1 MLLDYTANRP
11 MHFYRASEF
20 FVPHF
25 DLIKNRVQKRK
36 KVHPIFGIEIEF
48 NDPRRRDY
56 LRDDVSP
63 FTRKIAIIK
72 YDGSLAH
79 GGIEICSRP
88 MHLKAHRVAWKPLFD
103 KIKSKSINPSTSA
116 GTGLHIHFARDYA
129 QSHLVDKGES
139 NERELYYLVAD
150 FMKANRQFFELCGG
164 RRANHWCHY
173 GRYYTGDHTG
183 ALNLRQNTIEF
194 RIFKSPKNYD
204 TCLKGI
210 EFIDALM
217 KWAICERNNNLPV
230 SSAPLLSFLQF
241 INANRR
247 DYPLLNAFLYKKRKA
262 VYQMLSIPTFQ
273 D

>member
-1 MLLDYTANRP
+1 MLLDYTTNRP
-11 MHFYRASEF
+11 MQYYRANEF

-25 DLIKNRVQKRK
+25 NSIKNRAQKRK
-36 KVHPIFGIEIEF
+36 QIHPIFGIEIEF
-48 NDPRRRDY
+48 NDPRRSHF
-56 LRDDVSP
+56 LQEDVSP

-72 YDGSLAH
+72 YDGSLAY

-103 KIKSKSINPSTSA
+103 KIKAKSVNPSVSA

-129 QSHLVDKGES
+129 QSHLVNSGES
-139 NERELYYLVAD
+139 NERELYYLIAD
-150 FMKANRQFFELCGG
+150 FMRANKPFFELCGG
-164 RRANHWCHY
+164 RRSSQWCRY
-173 GRYYTGDHTG
+173 GRGYTSEHNG

-217 KWAICERNNNLPV
+217 KWAIRERNANNPV
-230 SSAPLLSFLQF
+230 STAPLIGFIQF
-241 INANRR
+241 INGNRR
-247 DYPLLNAFLYKKRKA
+247 DYPKLNAFLYKKRKV
-262 VYQMLSIPTFQ
+262 VYGMLNIPTFQ